1 VGGFVP
7 AMKGKPLFSSD
18 QIVNISDLQRKWR
31 SVVEPKLHE
40 MPFLMMFSGS
50 EPRATILSYDNF
62 KKLWEKVTE
71 AAELELKLELLCRIL
86 ENEKGGQAL
95 VPLAEVIKKA
105 GITAEDLEAAPD
117 VDLEND

>member
-1 VGGFVP
+1 VP
-7 AMKGKPLFSSD
+7 VMNDKPLFSSD

-31 SVVEPKLHE
+31 TVVEPKLHE

-50 EPRATILSYDNF
+50 EPRATILSYDRF
-62 KKLWEKVTE
+62 QQLWQKVAA

-86 ENEKGGQAL
+86 ENEKDGQAA

-105 GITAEDLEAAPD
+105 GITAADLEAAPD
-117 VDLEND
+117 VDLENE